1 MAESIKRAFVSQVF
15 TVGQKA
21 AVEYCGNNFLCTVNS
36 MLVEGAPDGVRNSR
50 GLMIPDTGLVF
61 EAAHNS
67 AIKITNQKA
76 TTINSSLFK
85 AKEFSFEKLGIGGL
99 DTQFEDI
106 FRRAFSS
113 RARKR
118 PRSSP
123 RTIGFPRRRSRTSA
137 SSRYAPRTTPF
148 LPGVPRVSGQ
158 IPTIPAPRRFV
169 SCGASPRFAAPETPT
184 R

>member
-99 DTQFEDI
+99 DTQFEDSSAERS
-106 FRRAFSS
+106 RRGCSPRAWCNDWGSNTS
-113 RARKR
+113 RACCCTARRVPVR
-118 PRSSP
+118 P
-123 RTIGFPRRRSRTSA
+123 
-137 SSRYAPRTTPF
+137 
-148 LPGVPRVSGQ
+148 
-158 IPTIPAPRRFV
+158 
-169 SCGASPRFAAPETPT
+169 
-184 R
+184 